1 MILKLTWRN
10 LWRNR
15 RRSLITMA
23 SVTFTVI
30 LAIVMQ
36 SIQLGTFARLVQNVV
51 RMHTGYVQ
59 MHATGYWTERILDKS
74 FTTDSTWL
82 RRLRSIPGIRGIVPR
97 VESYALITSGERTR
111 GCQLIG
117 TDLAAEDALS
127 GISGRLTEGI
137 WIPDIEDQVYLT
149 AGLAKRLSKRTGDT
163 IIMLGQGYHGA
174 MAAGKFRIAGIIRLT
189 APQLNDVLVY
199 MSTGTAGRFLSAEN
213 RLTTLAID
221 LQDADEMDEI
231 RTRMTATVGQGFE
244 VMNWKEMMPEIDHHI
259 RSDSVSF
266 YIWTGILYLII
277 ALGIFSTL
285 LMMMAERRYE
295 LGMLLAIGMQ
305 RSRISLMLLTETFM
319 LTVTGTLIG
328 MGISLPLVWWLRAHP
343 IRIGGQGGKA
353 FAQWGFEPIMPAMV
367 DPGIFLRQGMIVM
380 SLALVI
386 GLFPVLKTM
395 YIDPVR
401 DMKK

>member
-59 MHATGYWTERILDKS
+59 VHASGYWTERIIDNS
-74 FTTDSTWL
+74 FEIDSTRL
-82 RRLRSIPGIRGIVPR
+82 RHLRSIPGIRGMVPR
-97 VESYALITSGERTR
+97 LESYALITSGERTR

-127 GISGRLTEGI
+127 GIAGRLTDGI
-137 WIPDIEDQVYLT
+137 WMPNLEDQVYLT

-163 IIMLGQGYHGA
+163 IILLGQGYHGA

-189 APQLNDVLVY
+189 APQLNDVLIY
-199 MSTGTAGRFLSAEN
+199 TSTATAGRFLSAEQ

-221 LQDADEMDEI
+221 LKDADDMDDV
-231 RTRMTATVGQGFE
+231 RPRMTAALGQGFE

-305 RSRISLMLLTETFM
+305 RTRISAMLLAETLM

-328 MGISLPLVWWLRAHP
+328 MGLSLPLVWWLREHP

-353 FAQWGFEPIMPAMV
+353 FMQWGFEPIIPTLL
-367 DPGIFLRQGMIVM
+367 DPGIFMRQGMIVL
-380 SLALVI
+380 SLAVVI
-386 GLFPVLKTM
+386 GLFPVLKTQ
-395 YIDPVR
+395 YIQPVR

>member
-59 MHATGYWTERILDKS
+59 VHASGYWTERIIDNS
-74 FTTDSTWL
+74 FEIDSTRL
-82 RRLRSIPGIRGIVPR
+82 QRLRYIPGVRGMVPR
-97 VESYALITSGERTR
+97 LESYALITSGERTR

-127 GISGRLTEGI
+127 GIAGWLIEGKWMPEI
-137 WIPDIEDQVYLT
+137 GDQVYLT
-149 AGLAKRLSKRTGDT
+149 AGLAKRLFKRTGDT
-163 IIMLGQGYHGA
+163 IILLGQGYHGA

-189 APQLNDVLVY
+189 APQLNDVLIY
-199 MSTGTAGRFLSAEN
+199 TSTAAAGRFLSAEQ

-221 LQDADEMDEI
+221 LQDADDMDDV
-231 RTRMTATVGQGFE
+231 RPRMTAALGQGFE

-305 RSRISLMLLTETFM
+305 RTRISAMLLAETLM

-328 MGISLPLVWWLRAHP
+328 MSLSLPVVWWLREHP

-353 FAQWGFEPIMPAMV
+353 FAQWGFEPIMPTLL
-367 DPGIFLRQGMIVM
+367 DPGIFLRQGAIVL
-380 SLALVI
+380 SLALII
-386 GLFPVLKTM
+386 GLFPVLKTL

>member
-59 MHATGYWTERILDKS
+59 VHASGYWTERIIDNS
-74 FTTDSTWL
+74 FEIDSTRL
-82 RRLRSIPGIRGIVPR
+82 RHLRSIPGIRGMVPR
-97 VESYALITSGERTR
+97 LESYALITSGERTR

-127 GISGRLTEGI
+127 GIAGRLTDGT
-137 WIPDIEDQVYLT
+137 WMPNLEDQVYLT
-149 AGLAKRLSKRTGDT
+149 AGLAKRLSKSTGDT
-163 IIMLGQGYHGA
+163 IILLGQGYHGA

-189 APQLNDVLVY
+189 APQLNDVLIY
-199 MSTGTAGRFLSAEN
+199 TSTATAGRFLSAEQ
-213 RLTTLAID
+213 RLTTLAVD
-221 LQDADEMDEI
+221 LKDADDMDDV
-231 RTRMTATVGQGFE
+231 RPMMTAALGKGFE

-259 RSDSVSF
+259 RSDTVSF

-305 RSRISLMLLTETFM
+305 RTRISAMLLAETLM

-328 MGISLPLVWWLRAHP
+328 MGLSLPLVWWLREHP

-353 FAQWGFEPIMPAMV
+353 FMQWGFEPIMPTLL
-367 DPGIFLRQGMIVM
+367 DPGIFMRQGMIVL
-380 SLALVI
+380 SLAVVI
-386 GLFPVLKTM
+386 GLFPVLKTQ
-395 YIDPVR
+395 YIEPVR

>member
-59 MHATGYWTERILDKS
+59 VHASGYWTERIIDNS
-74 FTTDSTWL
+74 FEIDSTRL
-82 RRLRSIPGIRGIVPR
+82 QRLRSIPGIRGMVPR
-97 VESYALITSGERTR
+97 LESYALITSGERTR

-127 GISGRLTEGI
+127 GIAGRLIEGKWMPEI
-137 WIPDIEDQVYLT
+137 GDQVYLT
-149 AGLAKRLSKRTGDT
+149 AGLAKRLLKRTGDT
-163 IIMLGQGYHGA
+163 IILLGQGYHGA
-174 MAAGKFRIAGIIRLT
+174 MAAGKFRIAGIIRLA
-189 APQLNDVLVY
+189 APQLNDVLIY
-199 MSTGTAGRFLSAEN
+199 TSTATAGRFLSAEQ
-213 RLTTLAID
+213 RLTTIAID
-221 LQDADEMDEI
+221 LQDADDMDDV
-231 RTRMTATVGQGFE
+231 RPRMATVLGQGFE

-305 RSRISLMLLTETFM
+305 RTRISAMLLAETLM

-328 MGISLPLVWWLRAHP
+328 MGLSLPVVWWLREHP

-353 FAQWGFEPIMPAMV
+353 FAQWGFEPIMPTLV
-367 DPGIFLRQGMIVM
+367 DPGIFLRQGVIVL
-380 SLALVI
+380 SLALII
-386 GLFPVLKTM
+386 GLFPVLKTL

>member
-59 MHATGYWTERILDKS
+59 VHASGYWTERIIDNS
-74 FTTDSTWL
+74 FEIDSTRL
-82 RRLRSIPGIRGIVPR
+82 QRLRSIPGIRGMVPR
-97 VESYALITSGERTR
+97 LESYALITSGERTR

-127 GISGRLTEGI
+127 GIAGRLIEGKWMPEI
-137 WIPDIEDQVYLT
+137 GDQVYLT

-163 IIMLGQGYHGA
+163 IILLGQGYHGA

-189 APQLNDVLVY
+189 APQLNDVLIY
-199 MSTGTAGRFLSAEN
+199 TSTATAGRFLSAEQ

-221 LQDADEMDEI
+221 LKDADDMDDV
-231 RTRMTATVGQGFE
+231 RPRMATVLGQGFE

-305 RSRISLMLLTETFM
+305 RTRISAMLLAETLM

-328 MGISLPLVWWLRAHP
+328 MGLSLPVVWWLREHP

-353 FAQWGFEPIMPAMV
+353 FAQWGFEPIMPTLV
-367 DPGIFLRQGMIVM
+367 DPGIFLRQGVIVL
-380 SLALVI
+380 SLALII
-386 GLFPVLKTM
+386 GLFPVLKTL

>member
-15 RRSLITMA
+15 RRSIITMA

-36 SIQLGTFARLVQNVV
+36 SIQLGTFDNLVRNVV

-59 MHATGYWTERILDKS
+59 MHANGYWTERILDNS
-74 FTTDSTWL
+74 FAADSTWIN
-82 RRLRSIPGIRGIVPR
+82 RLRGISGVRGVVPR
-97 VESYALITSGERTR
+97 LESYALITSGDRTR

-127 GISGRLTEGI
+127 GIGGRLTTGK
-137 WIPDIEDQVYLT
+137 WIPDIDDQVYLT

-163 IIMLGQGYHGA
+163 IILLGQGYHGA

-189 APQLNDVLVY
+189 APQLNDILVY
-199 MSTGTAGRFLSAEN
+199 MSAGTASRFLSAEN

-259 RSDSVSF
+259 RSDTVSF

-285 LMMMAERRYE
+285 LMMMAERRHE

-305 RSRISLMLLTETFM
+305 RSRISVMLLAETLM

-328 MGISLPLVWWLRAHP
+328 MGLSLPVVLWLREHP

-353 FAQWGFEPIMPAMV
+353 FAQWGFEPVMPTII
-367 DPGIFLRQGMIVM
+367 DPAIFLRQGLVV
-380 SLALVI
+380 LALALLI
-386 GLFPVLKTM
+386 GLFPVWKAM
-395 YIDPVR
+395 YINPVR

>member
-59 MHATGYWTERILDKS
+59 VHASGYWTERIIDNS
-74 FTTDSTWL
+74 FEIDSTRL
-82 RRLRSIPGIRGIVPR
+82 QRLRSIPGIRGMVPR
-97 VESYALITSGERTR
+97 LESYALITSGERTR

-127 GISGRLTEGI
+127 GIAGRLIEGKWMPEI
-137 WIPDIEDQVYLT
+137 GDQVYLT
-149 AGLAKRLSKRTGDT
+149 AGLAKRLLKRTGDT
-163 IIMLGQGYHGA
+163 IILLGQGYHGA
-174 MAAGKFRIAGIIRLT
+174 MAAGKFRIAGIIRLA
-189 APQLNDVLVY
+189 APQLNDVLIY
-199 MSTGTAGRFLSAEN
+199 TSTATAGRFLSAEQ
-213 RLTTLAID
+213 RLTTIAID
-221 LQDADEMDEI
+221 LQDADDMDDV
-231 RTRMTATVGQGFE
+231 RPRMATVLGQGFE

-305 RSRISLMLLTETFM
+305 RTRISAMLLAETLM

-328 MGISLPLVWWLRAHP
+328 MGLSLPVVWWLREHP

-353 FAQWGFEPIMPAMV
+353 FAQWGFEPIMPTLV
-367 DPGIFLRQGMIVM
+367 DPGIFLRQGLIVL

-386 GLFPVLKTM
+386 GLFPVLKTQ
-395 YIDPVR
+395 YIQPVR